1 MSQQPGRYYAP
12 PPPPPPSTL
21 SNRVTNW
28 YKRQRLRAK
37 VGFGCLAIFSVLLL
51 CTCSLS
57 AIGSALPPSK
67 ADQAAASTPKSQAT
81 VQPMG
86 AQLKATPS
94 PTRQVATPTPTPKP
108 PTPTPTPKPPVP
120 TPTPAPKPPAPVPT
134 TAPPS
139 PPSTG
144 VNGNPWGYDFVPG
157 SLIYA
162 PPADFCGYFSCIG
175 SFWSGRGYVMECN
188 DGMYSKSGGIRGS
201 CSYHGGNLRPLY
213 AH

>member
-1 MSQQPGRYYAP
+1 MNQQPGRYYAP
-12 PPPPPPSTL
+12 PPPPPPPSTL
-21 SNRVTNW
+21 SKRVINW

-57 AIGSALPPSK
+57 TIGSTLPPS
-67 ADQAAASTPKSQAT
+67 QAAAATPTSQAT
-81 VQPMG
+81 VQSMSV
-86 AQLKATPS
+86 QLTATPS

-108 PTPTPTPKPPVP
+108 PTPTPTSKPP
-120 TPTPAPKPPAPVPT
+120 TPTPT
-134 TAPPS
+134 TAPPPPPAPTS
-139 PPSTG
+139 PPPPPTG
-144 VNGNPWGYDFVPG
+144 VNGNPWGYDFSPG
-157 SLIYA
+157 NLIYA

-175 SFWSGRGYVMECN
+175 NFWAGKGYVMECN

-201 CSYHGGNLRPLY
+201 CSYHGGNLQPLY